1 MKKISKEAKRRYDER
16 IKEYKLHIAVINV
29 TCKEL
34 DTRIKSKPEEV
45 NYERLKLA
53 NENLNLLSYNILM
66 NSLSLSS
73 LGIRNEGFLNEA
85 RKCCYKSIISLE
97 EIVTPYVDS
106 PFSDYE
112 EGLLSIHSYSDEER
126 HELVC
131 RLGYSIDS
139 VKQGFGENSKWRWSF
154 VELEGRFA
162 AVTKNLINMKTFIAQ
177 LDPRVEGYSKRLAH
191 LNLAQRLLQQTA
203 DRYREKYELSSLNL
217 EDMRKALVFL
227 SALKRIHILLGEV
240 EKSEVVKKKID
251 VWKMKLESDQLRLEQ
266 ASRKA
271 KVSRASEKK
280 GARK

>member
-1 MKKISKEAKRRYDER
+1 MKKISKEAKRRYDDR
-16 IKEYKLHIAVINV
+16 IKEYRAKIEEISSI
-29 TCKEL
+29 CKEL
-34 DTRIKSKPEEV
+34 DTTIKTKPEEV
-45 NYERLKLA
+45 NYERLKLS
-53 NENLNLLSYNILM
+53 NENLNLLSYYLLM
-66 NSLSLSS
+66 NSLSVSL
-73 LGIRNEGFLNEA
+73 LGIRNDGFLNEA

-112 EGLLSIHSYSDEER
+112 EGLQSIDRYLDKDR
-126 HELVC
+126 YKLIC

-191 LNLAQRLLQQTA
+191 LNLSQRLLQQTA

-240 EKSEVVKKKID
+240 EKAEVVKKKID
-251 VWKMKLESDQLRLEQ
+251 VWKTKLESDQLRLEK
-266 ASRKA
+266 ASLKA
-271 KVSRASEKK
+271 RVSRAPVKK

>member
-1 MKKISKEAKRRYDER
+1 MKKISKEAKRRYDDR
-16 IKEYKLHIAVINV
+16 IKEYRVKIEEVSSI
-29 TCKEL
+29 CKEL
-34 DTRIKSKPEEV
+34 DTTIKSKPEEV
-45 NYERLKLA
+45 NYERLKLSD
-53 NENLNLLSYNILM
+53 ENLNLLSYYILM
-66 NSLSLSS
+66 NSLSVSL

-112 EGLLSIHSYSDEER
+112 AGLQSIDRYLDKDR
-126 HELVC
+126 YKLVC

-191 LNLAQRLLQQTA
+191 LNLTQRLLQQTA

-240 EKSEVVKKKID
+240 EKAEVVKKKID
-251 VWKMKLESDQLRLEQ
+251 VWKTKLESDQLRLEK
-266 ASRKA
+266 ASLKA
-271 KVSRASEKK
+271 KVSRAPAKK